1 MLEMA
6 FALFM
11 GEIIFPFNQN
21 KQFEYFSLIV
31 CEIHLYPCSAMCHLW
46 KEGISHICKICFLNS
61 YDTL

>member
-31 CEIHLYPCSAMCHLW
+31 CEIHLYPCSAMCHL
-46 KEGISHICKICFLNS
+46 
-61 YDTL
+61 